1 MWEEQVSSL
10 LNETYAEK
18 AAVWRVGH
26 WCLGKECDE
35 LSAKEL
41 ANVMRR

>member
-1 MWEEQVSSL
+1 MKPMLKKV
-10 LNETYAEK
+10 
-18 AAVWRVGH
+18 AVWGAGH

-35 LSAKEL
+35 LSAEEP